1 MSDSILIKPKCRF
14 CNGEQENLGFRIE
27 NSIIM
32 YRYRCDVCLVE
43 QTYHP
48 DGSLLEA
55 TLRLPKDKTIKFN
68 HGMFHYVIDFNP
80 ITMDLMVRS
89 YGEECGWKDHFTAK
103 MRSQPNWFHPS
114 LSEEKLKL
122 YILFS

>member
-1 MSDSILIKPKCRF
+1 MNPKCRF
-14 CNGEQENLGFRIE
+14 CNGKQENSGFKRE
-27 NSIIM
+27 NNMTM
-32 YRYRCDVCLVE
+32 YRYRCNTCLIE

-55 TLRLPKDKTIKFN
+55 TLRIPIDRNTKFN

-80 ITMDLMVRS
+80 TTMNLKVRS
-89 YGEECGWKDHFTAK
+89 YGEECGWKEHFNVKVTN
-103 MRSQPNWFHPS
+103 QPDWFNPS